1 MRLAYPGKEIKTI
14 LLSPFGN
21 RWRKIACCIS
31 AITLMVASHA
41 FAQTA
46 VSEAS
51 GQLEY
56 ATPQTTSLPDSPGT
70 VWAEQSVQQVDS
82 QKSASQLPLGQP
94 SAGQPPSSQTQ
105 PSHQPVPLP
114 PCKTSTHRIFLP
126 SLKRDPCDPYRP
138 FVEHAVK
145 PLSPTE
151 KGYLAI
157 HDVTDPF
164 NLLTIVATSAFTIGS
179 DSYTAFGPGMRGF
192 GLNIGTSLSQD
203 VTGEVIGTFGAC
215 SLLHQD
221 PRYFRMPGHK
231 PLRRL
236 LHSIS
241 QVVIAQGDN
250 GRPMPNYANFITAAV
265 ASEIANLYVPGIATD
280 QASTTERIF
289 TGFLTEPIGNIV
301 AEFLPDIARR
311 IHIRVVVVQRLL
323 NQISAEPSRTGVSG
337 ENPF

>member
-1 MRLAYPGKEIKTI
+1 MRPAYPGNEAKSG
-14 LLSPFGN
+14 SPPPSGN
-21 RWRKIACCIS
+21 HRRWLACWIA
-31 AITLMVASHA
+31 AIALVAVSHA
-41 FAQTA
+41 YAQGTL
-46 VSEAS
+46 SEPS
-51 GQLEY
+51 GLQLEF
-56 ATPQTTSLPDSPGT
+56 APAQPTTLPDSPGT
-70 VWAEQSVQQVDS
+70 VWAEESIQQTDA
-82 QKSASQLPLGQP
+82 QKSS
-94 SAGQPPSSQTQ
+94 SQPPPVQPATSQTQ
-105 PSHQPVPLP
+105 PSHQPAALP
-114 PCKTSTHRIFLP
+114 PCPTPRRRIFLP
-126 SLKRDPCDPYRP
+126 SVKRDPCDPYRP
-138 FVEHAVK
+138 FLEHAVK

-203 VTGEVIGTFGAC
+203 VTGEMIGTFGAC

-221 PRYFRMPGHK
+221 PRYFRMPGRK

-250 GRPMPNYANFITAAV
+250 GRPMPNYANFITAA
-265 ASEIANLYVPGIATD
+265 ASAEIANLYVPGIATD
-280 QASTTERIF
+280 QASTTERIL
-289 TGFLTEPIGNIV
+289 TGFLTEPIGNLV
-301 AEFLPDIARR
+301 AEFLPDIASR
-311 IHIRVVVVQRLL
+311 IHIRVVLVQRLL
-323 NQISAEPSRTGVSG
+323 NQISAEPSRTGISG